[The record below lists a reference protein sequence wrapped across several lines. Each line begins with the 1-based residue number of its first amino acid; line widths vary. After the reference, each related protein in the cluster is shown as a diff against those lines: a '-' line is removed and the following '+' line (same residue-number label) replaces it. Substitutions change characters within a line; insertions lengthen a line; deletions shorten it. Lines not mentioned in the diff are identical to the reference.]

1 MTQGVT
7 VIDTAL
13 LDETSDKAKKSD
25 RLRMNHN
32 FHTSVQEPLNRLLN
46 AVEPGTYVRPHRHL
60 NPDKVDAII
69 VLRGKVLSVVFD
81 DDGRVTDSA
90 ILSPADGV
98 YGMEIEPGLWHT
110 IVVLEPETVI
120 YEVKE
125 GPYAP
130 LTPENFAAWAP
141 DGTNKE
147 EVKNYIDKLLN
158 ATIFS

>member
-1 MTQGVT
+1 MTQGVI

-13 LDETSDKAKKSD
+13 LDETSDKAKKSV

-32 FHTSVQEPLNRLLN
+32 FHASEQEPLNRLLN

-69 VLRGKVLSVVFD
+69 VLRGKILSIVFD
-81 DDGRVTDSA
+81 DDGRVADSVV
-90 ILSPADGV
+90 LSPANGI
-98 YGMEIEPGLWHT
+98 YGMEINPGLWHT
-110 IVVLEPETVI
+110 IVVLEQGTVI

-130 LTPENFAAWAP
+130 LASENFATWAP
-141 DGTNKE
+141 DGTDRE
-147 EVKNYIDKLLN
+147 EVENYIEGLLKI
-158 ATIFS
+158 TGSK